1 MKEQNKDNVI
11 CIRVNNDFKK
21 QYKKLCEFHGYTY
34 SKRILSII
42 EKDFEFLWKL
52 NEKEIN
58 N

>member
-1 MKEQNKDNVI
+1 MKEQNKNKVI

-21 QYKKLCEFHGYTY
+21 QYKKICEFHGYTY

-42 EKDFEFLWKL
+42 EKDFQLLKEL
-52 NEKEIN
+52 NN